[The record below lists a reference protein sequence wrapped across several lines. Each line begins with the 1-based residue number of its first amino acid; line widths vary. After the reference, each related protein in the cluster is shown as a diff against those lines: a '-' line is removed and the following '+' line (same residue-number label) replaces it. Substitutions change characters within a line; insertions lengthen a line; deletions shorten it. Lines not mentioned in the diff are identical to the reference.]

1 MMAVEN
7 NPAYA
12 SLIDALKKMLG
23 KENAALVVKYLE
35 QENAIVGSR
44 VDAEKL
50 DRALQSLFGQGA
62 TSVICGLGPK
72 KAPNETR
79 PLARAAGRQ

>member
-12 SLIDALKKMLG
+12 SLVDALKKMLG
-23 KENAALVVKYLE
+23 KENAALVVRYLE
-35 QENAIVGSR
+35 QENAVVGSI

-62 TSVICGLGPK
+62 TCIIHGLLAQK
-72 KAPNETR
+72 KPLPR
-79 PLARAAGRQ
+79 LAR

>member
-1 MMAVEN
+1 
-7 NPAYA
+7 
-12 SLIDALKKMLG
+12 MLG

-62 TSVICGLGPK
+62 SSVIRGLLAQK
-72 KAPNETR
+72 KPLPR
-79 PLARAAGRQ
+79 LAR